1 MLSPAHPLLRLATIV
16 ESTEMRT
23 VKFFTI
29 AAGLLLVPGVAVAAG
44 GGDDVAHTLQDSLV
58 PMAFH
63 ALNLALLLGGL
74 GYLLK
79 GPITSALV
87 ARADRI
93 ARAID
98 GAGAAE
104 AEAKAR
110 FDELSAKM
118 DNFEALLA
126 DMRKEADHLA
136 EVDRADLI
144 GRAEREVAA
153 IKVGAER
160 TIRDEQARA
169 SAALRAEAAKL
180 AVGLAA
186 RQVSENIND
195 DDHARLDGEFLKALG
210 GEEANHG

>member
-1 MLSPAHPLLRLATIV
+1 
-16 ESTEMRT
+16 MRT

-44 GGDDVAHTLQDSLV
+44 GGGDVAHTLQDSLV

-153 IKVGAER
+153 TRSVPSAPSVTSRLAQAPLCVLRPPSLPWASLPGRSPR
-160 TIRDEQARA
+160 TSTTTTTPDSMA
-169 SAALRAEAAKL
+169 S
-180 AVGLAA
+180 
-186 RQVSENIND
+186 S
-195 DDHARLDGEFLKALG
+195 
-210 GEEANHG
+210 

>member
-1 MLSPAHPLLRLATIV
+1 
-16 ESTEMRT
+16 MRT
-23 VKFFTI
+23 IKTLTT
-29 AAGLLLVPGVAVAAG
+29 AAGILLVPGVAAAG
-44 GGDDVAHTLQDSLV
+44 GGGGDVAHTLSDSLL

-63 ALNLALLLGGL
+63 AANLILLLGGL

-79 GPITSALV
+79 GRITVALS

-93 ARAID
+93 AHEID

-104 AEAKAR
+104 ADANAR
-110 FDELSAKM
+110 FEALSVKI
-118 DNFEALLA
+118 DNFEAVLA
-126 DMRKEADHLA
+126 EMRKEADHLA

-160 TIRDEQARA
+160 SIRDEQARA

-180 AVGLAA
+180 AIGLAA
-186 RQVSENIND
+186 RQVTDNIND
-195 DDHARLDGEFLKALG
+195 DDHARLDGEFLKALEG
-210 GEEANHG
+210 GEASHG

>member
-1 MLSPAHPLLRLATIV
+1 MPTLKSLIT
-16 ESTEMRT
+16 
-23 VKFFTI
+23 

-44 GGDDVAHTLQDSLV
+44 GGGDVAHTLEDSLL

-63 ALNLALLLGGL
+63 AANLALLLGGL

-79 GPITSALV
+79 GRITVALA
-87 ARADRI
+87 ARAERI
-93 ARAID
+93 AREID

-110 FDELSAKM
+110 FEELSAKM
-118 DNFEALLA
+118 DGFESLLV
-126 DMRKEADHLA
+126 DMRKEAEHLA

-153 IKVGAER
+153 IKSGAER
-160 TIRDEQARA
+160 SIRDEQARA
-169 SAALRAEAAKL
+169 TAALRAEAAKL
-180 AVGLAA
+180 AIGLAA
-186 RQVSENIND
+186 RQVAENINE